1 MNIALIEMFGVALK
15 EQLVDNVDNLR
26 VKALKRGYIIHPECC
41 TESVADWLDNTTVN
55 LNSTFYKNWE
65 DVMSKT
71 RLELLWDQLDH
82 YVYGYVDNDMDYS
95 LVPDI
100 RKYKV
105 IKPISRK
112 DLYNKC
118 EDMLISGIALKKQTV
133 TVLCKYMCE
142 YINDVEAVAKYHVLS
157 LINRI
162 KNKEAVTIFCD
173 EYGVYP
179 TDKFDLLRYIVY
191 KVTGNSQIIKDK
203 NIVTRMRYGK
213 SFDMSKLDCAALQ
226 DLSSIFYRF
235 KPVFLGLKHNDQKNK
250 TIINKI
256 RRMAKLNHCAFYPG
270 FWETLVNTPY
280 SEEFVINRIINDKPT
295 NFKLIQ
301 LIQCCTEN
309 ILNYTSEDKYNMYI
323 IRNGSVYFKKSAQ
336 ENDMRDWWTTL
347 KNILYNEL
355 TIRLGAKFNTLDQKV
370 YVKLPSNI
378 NLTCP
383 SSEKTF
389 VGNIPFGSNCELAK
403 NNIVSIYWRNEWGT
417 HDFDLSYTDFNGNRI
432 SWCNDYYWRDG
443 NEEKY
448 NIIYSGDM
456 TCANPEATESIM
468 FKNDVQDGIF
478 YINRY
483 NGAPN
488 SKYIFIISQNNINIL
503 PKNYMVDPNTIK
515 FQADMIS
522 ADKLGSM
529 LGYVCD
535 KQLYICSLDVS
546 NDRVNN
552 IDPNVYKDVLHRK
565 AVSFL
570 DLKTV
575 LLDSGFNIY
584 DENVQMEEESLF
596 MDLSELNKDVIIDLL
611 TY

>member
-1 MNIALIEMFGVALK
+1 MFGVALK
-15 EQLVDNVDNLR
+15 EQLVENVNDLR

-65 DVMSKT
+65 EVMSKT
-71 RLELLWDQLDH
+71 RLELLWDQLNH

-118 EDMLISGIALKKQTV
+118 EDMLVSGIALKKQTV
-133 TVLCKYMCE
+133 TVLCKYMCD
-142 YINDVEAVAKYHVLS
+142 YINDVEAVAKYHVIN

-162 KNKEAVTIFCD
+162 KNKEAIAIFCD

-191 KVTGNSQIIKDK
+191 KVTGESQIIKDK
-203 NIVTRMRYGK
+203 NIITRMSYGK
-213 SFDMSKLDCAALQ
+213 SFDMSKLDCVALQ

-235 KPVFLGLKHNDQKNK
+235 KPVFLGLKHNDPKNK
-250 TIINKI
+250 AIINKI
-256 RRMAKLNHCAFYPG
+256 RRMAKLNHSAFYPG
-270 FWETLVNTPY
+270 FWETLTHIPF
-280 SEEFVINRIINDKPT
+280 SEEYVIGRIINDKPT

-309 ILNYTSEDKYNMYI
+309 ILNYMSEDKYNMYT
-323 IRNGSVYFKKSAQ
+323 IRNGSVYFKKS
-336 ENDMRDWWTTL
+336 ERKKDMSEWWDSL
-347 KNILYNEL
+347 RSILYNEL
-355 TIRLGAKFNTLDQKV
+355 TIRLGSKFNTLSQKV

-389 VGNIPFGSNCELAK
+389 VGNIPYGSNCELAK

-417 HDFDLSYTDFNGNRI
+417 RDFDLSYTDYKGNRI
-432 SWCNDYYWRDG
+432 SWCSDYHKNDVV
-443 NEEKY
+443 
-448 NIIYSGDM
+448 YSGDM
-456 TCANPEATESIM
+456 TYADPEATESIM
-468 FKNDVQDGIF
+468 FKNNVNDGIF
-478 YINRY
+478 YINRF
-483 NGAPN
+483 NGVAN
-488 SKYIFIISQNNINIL
+488 SKYIFTISQNNINVL

-515 FQADMIS
+515 FQADMVS
-522 ADKLGSM
+522 SDKCGSM

-535 KQLYICSLDVS
+535 KQLYFCSLDVS
-546 NDRVNN
+546 NNRVNN
-552 IDPNVYKDVLHRK
+552 IDPGAYKNVLHRK

-570 DLKTV
+570 NLEMV

-584 DENVQMEEESLF
+584 TEDIQIEDDASII
-596 MDLSELNKDVIIDLL
+596 DLSELNKDTIIDFL

>member
-1 MNIALIEMFGVALK
+1 MFGVALK
-15 EQLVDNVDNLR
+15 EQLVENVDSLR

-65 DVMSKT
+65 EVMSKT

-82 YVYGYVDNDMDYS
+82 YVCGYVDNDMDYS

-133 TVLCKYMCE
+133 TVLCKYMCD
-142 YINDVEAVAKYHVLS
+142 YINDVTAVAKYHVIS

-162 KNKEAVTIFCD
+162 KNKEAITIFCD

-191 KVTGNSQIIKDK
+191 KVTGESQIIKDK
-203 NIVTRMRYGK
+203 NIITRMRYGK
-213 SFDMSKLDCAALQ
+213 SFDMSKLEPTALR

-235 KPVFLGLKHNDQKNK
+235 KPVFMGLKHNDPKNK

-256 RRMAKLNHCAFYPG
+256 RRMAKLNHSAFYPG
-270 FWETLVNTPY
+270 FWESLVHIPF
-280 SEEFVINRIINDKPT
+280 SEEYVISRIINDKPT

-309 ILNYTSEDKYNMYI
+309 ILNYMSEDKYHMYT
-323 IRNGSVYFKKSAQ
+323 IRNGSVYFKKSTH
-336 ENDMRDWWTTL
+336 EKDMREWWDSL
-347 KNILYNEL
+347 RSILYNEL
-355 TIRLGAKFNTLDQKV
+355 TIRLGSKFNTFSQKV

-389 VGNIPFGSNCELAK
+389 VGNIPYGSNCELAK

-417 HDFDLSYTDFNGNRI
+417 HDFDLSYTDFKGNRI
-432 SWCNDYYWRDG
+432 SWCSDYSKNDVV
-443 NEEKY
+443 
-448 NIIYSGDM
+448 YSGDM
-456 TCANPEATESIM
+456 TYADPEAAESIM
-468 FKNDVQDGIF
+468 FKNNVNDGIF
-478 YINRY
+478 YINRF

-488 SKYIFIISQNNINIL
+488 SKYIFTISQNDMDVL

-515 FQADMIS
+515 FQANMVS
-522 ADKLGSM
+522 SDKRGSM
-529 LGYVCD
+529 LGYVCN
-535 KQLYICSLDVS
+535 KQLYFCSLDVS
-546 NDRVNN
+546 NNRVNV
-552 IDPNVYKDVLHRK
+552 IDPDVYKDVLHRK

-570 DLKTV
+570 DLEMV
-575 LLDSGFNIY
+575 LMDSGFNIY
-584 DENVQMEEESLF
+584 AENIQTEEDASII
-596 MDLSELNKDVIIDLL
+596 DLSELNKDTIIDFL

>member
-1 MNIALIEMFGVALK
+1 MFGVALK
-15 EQLVDNVDNLR
+15 EQLVENVNDLR

-65 DVMSKT
+65 EVMSKT

-118 EDMLISGIALKKQTV
+118 EDMLVSGIALKKQTV
-133 TVLCKYMCE
+133 TVLCKYMCD
-142 YINDVEAVAKYHVLS
+142 YINDVEAIAKYHVIS

-162 KNKEAVTIFCD
+162 KNKEAIAIFCD

-191 KVTGNSQIIKDK
+191 KVTGESQIIKDK
-203 NIVTRMRYGK
+203 NIITRIRYGK
-213 SFDMSKLDCAALQ
+213 SFDMSKLDYVALQ

-250 TIINKI
+250 TVINKI
-256 RRMAKLNHCAFYPG
+256 RRMAKLNHSAFYPG
-270 FWETLVNTPY
+270 FWETLTHIPY
-280 SEEFVINRIINDKPT
+280 SEEFVIGRIINDKPT

-309 ILNYTSEDKYNMYI
+309 ILNYMSEDKYNMYT
-323 IRNGSVYFKKSAQ
+323 IRNGSVYFKKS
-336 ENDMRDWWTTL
+336 ERKKDMREWWDSL
-347 KNILYNEL
+347 RSILYNEL
-355 TIRLGAKFNTLDQKV
+355 TIRLGSKFNTLSQKV

-389 VGNIPFGSNCELAK
+389 VGNIPYGSNCELAK

-417 HDFDLSYTDFNGNRI
+417 HDFDLSYTDYKGNRI
-432 SWCNDYYWRDG
+432 SWCSDYHKNDVV
-443 NEEKY
+443 
-448 NIIYSGDM
+448 YSGDM
-456 TCANPEATESIM
+456 TYADPEAAESIM
-468 FKNDVQDGIF
+468 FKNNVHDGIF

-488 SKYIFIISQNNINIL
+488 SKYIFTISQNNINVL

-515 FQADMIS
+515 FQADMVS
-522 ADKLGSM
+522 SDKRGSM
-529 LGYVCD
+529 LGYVCN
-535 KQLYICSLDVS
+535 KQLYFCSLDVS

-552 IDPNVYKDVLHRK
+552 IAPDVYKDVLHRK

-570 DLKTV
+570 NLEMV

-584 DENVQMEEESLF
+584 TEDIQIEDDASII
-596 MDLSELNKDVIIDLL
+596 DLSELNKDTIIDFL